1 MTREDFEGRVLDAR
15 EKLYRVARSY
25 LQGEQD
31 CLDALSEAVLRAW
44 QKRSTLRRE
53 EYFDTWLMRI
63 LMRECVNIQRRQK
76 RMVPWRACRR
86 CPPPTGAPPPC
97 ATRWT
102 ALPQKLRT
110 VTVLHYMEGYDVS
123 ELSRLL
129 HIPKGTVTSRLHMA
143 RGRLRELLKEDIE

>member
-1 MTREDFEGRVLDAR
+1 
-15 EKLYRVARSY
+15 
-25 LQGEQD
+25 
-31 CLDALSEAVLRAW
+31 
-44 QKRSTLRRE
+44 
-53 EYFDTWLMRI
+53 MRI

-76 RMVPWRACRR
+76 RVVPVESVPER
-86 CPPPTGAPPPC
+86 PAPDGS
-97 ATRWT
+97 AAALRDALD

-143 RGRLRELLKEDIE
+143 RGRLREILKEDIE

>member
-1 MTREDFEGRVLDAR
+1 
-15 EKLYRVARSY
+15 
-25 LQGEQD
+25 
-31 CLDALSEAVLRAW
+31 
-44 QKRSTLRRE
+44 
-53 EYFDTWLMRI
+53 MRI

-76 RMVPWRACRR
+76 RVVPVESV
-86 CPPPTGAPPPC
+86 PEMPAPDGS
-97 ATRWT
+97 AAALRDALD

-143 RGRLRELLKEDIE
+143 RGRLREILKEDIE